1 MKQKIY
7 DFATK
12 KSPSEHETISNEVFE
27 VRDYFQ
33 YYTTGLEDV
42 IQSSLL
48 TNTDRFDNERSEV
61 LAYSFFKNEMISD
74 VILALNNDT
83 YLWDAPFDSDM
94 EEVILEN
101 KMNIIKHLNKAPL
114 DAANLEGYTEKIS
127 KDLIDLRDDMRIIV
141 VPQFPELQLVIRNLK
156 KYLESR
162 VVV

>member
-1 MKQKIY
+1 
-7 DFATK
+7 
-12 KSPSEHETISNEVFE
+12 
-27 VRDYFQ
+27 
-33 YYTTGLEDV
+33 
-42 IQSSLL
+42 
-48 TNTDRFDNERSEV
+48 
-61 LAYSFFKNEMISD
+61 
-74 VILALNNDT
+74 
-83 YLWDAPFDSDM
+83 M